1 MTHKDNKTA
10 RDESSAV
17 LLNNNNIDIDK
28 RLHEILDN
36 ADLYEKDG
44 YGGYE
49 VNKEWL
55 VPQIQALFI
64 TTLQQRERAIEKDI
78 LELIGEDVPIT
89 GLRPPEEEDFFMTR
103 NKLKAELRLKLK
115 EYIGNKEK
123 V

>member
-55 VPQIQALFI
+55 VPQIQALFT
-64 TTLQQRERAIEKDI
+64 TTLQQREQEARLEIINLYGNPRCENLHHSKKDRHYV
-78 LELIGEDVPIT
+78 LEACPVIDRIKSLSKTDKGEV
-89 GLRPPEEEDFFMTR
+89 
-103 NKLKAELRLKLK
+103 
-115 EYIGNKEK
+115 
-123 V
+123 